1 MRKDEL
7 LYLHQLLATVKRD
20 LEERG
25 TISPADV
32 DAYESVTVTPV
43 AAYAQKGDH
52 EAAVMALARDLTTAV
67 GPGLGV
73 DGDDSD
79 EQPQPVSP

>member
-7 LYLHQLLATVKRD
+7 MYLHQLLATVKGD

-25 TISPADV
+25 VISPSEADAYADV
-32 DAYESVTVTPV
+32 SVSPV

-52 EAAVMALARDLTTAV
+52 EAAVMALATDLA
-67 GPGLGV
+67 GALA
-73 DGDDSD
+73 DGGDAD
-79 EQPQPVSP
+79 ERARTLSP